1 MFFVGT
7 PIALAGSVLAGRGG
21 WVSERAR
28 RTKIVYDAAVALR
41 EAGAAV
47 FRPGDIA
54 EQLRPTDT
62 PFGAW
67 EVRGE
72 LGNLERLGLV
82 RCDEETATWQLTQ
95 SGEFDIAAAKALAD
109 GA

>member
-1 MFFVGT
+1 M
-7 PIALAGSVLAGRGG
+7 
-21 WVSERAR
+21 SERAR
-28 RTKIVYDAAVALR
+28 RTKIVYEAAVALR
-41 EAGAAV
+41 EAGAAT

>member
-1 MFFVGT
+1 M
-7 PIALAGSVLAGRGG
+7 
-21 WVSERAR
+21 SERAR
-28 RTKIVYDAAVALR
+28 RTKIVYEAAVALR
-41 EAGAAV
+41 EAGAAA